1 LHFISGK
8 QSSGHIESEL
18 LELLDGKLQIDADCH
33 GYEFDERIR
42 ISDAIWRIG
51 ILKHPGD

>member
-1 LHFISGK
+1 
-8 QSSGHIESEL
+8 L

-51 ILKHPGD
+51 ILEHPGD